1 MDNAHSL
8 VAKHVESNNKYA
20 ETEAILQ
27 LELDDLRTDCEQYQN
42 ELKAQ
47 KTLVQEKDGQ
57 IRTLRNAMEEKV
69 WVKYLLL
76 FSGPLK
82 NDLD

>member
-27 LELDDLRTDCEQYQN
+27 LELDDLRTDCEQYRN

-69 WVKYLLL
+69 WVEYSQGRKNYL
-76 FSGPLK
+76 
-82 NDLD
+82 D